1 MIKDITGYIIS
12 IFLFVALLINGG
24 CDSTSQEKN
33 ETSQEHNQS
42 SEEIIKISKE
52 KVKIIKRHIRSASD
66 IVPIT
71 DSLVVPY
78 VYTSAVSMN
87 NLPVAEK
94 KQKFFDMMLPAIL
107 VAKTRLAINL
117 ARVEEISSKEKKN
130 HRDEKFLNELMT
142 KYKATNMEML
152 KSRLTCFPV
161 SIILSQ
167 AAIESAWGTS
177 RFFLEANN
185 PFGLWSFNSKQE
197 RITAE
202 STRNGKKIYLRK
214 FNNMDQAI
222 DAYLTTL
229 STGPYNEFRKQR
241 LKTQDPYVLVDYLID
256 YSERRKAYVDEVVSV
271 IKGNDLT
278 KYDTY
283 MISPKYIKH
292 RN

>member
-1 MIKDITGYIIS
+1 
-12 IFLFVALLINGG
+12 
-24 CDSTSQEKN
+24 
-33 ETSQEHNQS
+33 
-42 SEEIIKISKE
+42 
-52 KVKIIKRHIRSASD
+52 
-66 IVPIT
+66 
-71 DSLVVPY
+71 
-78 VYTSAVSMN
+78 
-87 NLPVAEK
+87 
-94 KQKFFDMMLPAIL
+94 
-107 VAKTRLAINL
+107 
-117 ARVEEISSKEKKN
+117 
-130 HRDEKFLNELMT
+130 
-142 KYKATNMEML
+142 
-152 KSRLTCFPV
+152 
-161 SIILSQ
+161 LSQ

-202 STRNGKKIYLRK
+202 STRNGKKVYLRK

-241 LKTQDPYVLVDYLID
+241 LKTQDPYVLVNYLID
-256 YSERRKAYVDEVVSV
+256 YSERREAYVEEVVSV

-292 RN
+292 